1 MVHPLHLCDRQ
12 LCREARCEHKA
23 ARSSDVFMSCQAL
36 SCGPA
41 RAFSAWRFHS
51 HDACR
56 THTWPIDETVC
67 PPGRPRDSFRS
78 GMMPMPSKD
87 LPPETWKAWWVVDS
101 GAHWH

>member
-41 RAFSAWRFHS
+41 RAFRVALSF
-51 HDACR
+51 
-56 THTWPIDETVC
+56 TWMQNTR
-67 PPGRPRDSFRS
+67 GRLMKQFAPRVGPVIAS
-78 GMMPMPSKD
+78 G
-87 LPPETWKAWWVVDS
+87 LA
-101 GAHWH
+101 